1 MSIRVVHALVVL
13 GVAGLAALAGP
24 VAARADDDGD
34 GDVRVEPRCTL
45 RSTVEL
51 RVRARD
57 DDRLRVEV
65 EVRTSRRGARWV
77 VIVIHERRLVARLPV
92 RTGPRSRSFSLR
104 RTIADWP
111 GRDTVVVRA
120 IGPRGEICRAAV
132 AVEEQASD

>member
-1 MSIRVVHALVVL
+1 VSTRVVHALVML
-13 GVAGLAALAGP
+13 GVAWLAALASP

-34 GDVRVEPRCTL
+34 VRVERRCTL

-65 EVRTSRRGARWV
+65 DVRTPRRGARWV
-77 VIVIHERRLVARLPV
+77 VILIHERRLVARLPV
-92 RTGPRSRSFSLR
+92 RTGPSSRSFSLR

-132 AVEEQASD
+132 EVNAGVSD